1 MPDKEKPEEACGLQE
16 KVSALESDIDNLRL
30 TLAVLIRKIPHSNVC
45 DICQKHSITFNV
57 FLPHVKPSHRA
68 ILFEFCLELDYFLVS
83 EPSGIFP
90 IEFNLEK
97 HPQSVCYGKL
107 KDLWFLCFQ
116 DTHWVWCHQLI
127 VDNCNLGNT
136 TSAVKKGIERC

>member
-1 MPDKEKPEEACGLQE
+1 MPDKEKPEEACGLRE

-30 TLAVLIRKIPHSNVC
+30 TLAELIRKVPHCDVC
-45 DICQKHSITFNV
+45 NICQKQSITFNV
-57 FLPHVKPSHRA
+57 FLPHVKPSLRA
-68 ILFEFCLELDYFLVS
+68 ILFEFCLDLDYFLVS
-83 EPSGIFP
+83 EPCGIYP

-97 HPQSVCYGKL
+97 HPQSVCYSML

-116 DTHWVWCHQLI
+116 DTHWAWYHQLI